1 MTITSPSLCS
11 YISNCARDKPHIGSC
26 SKAHVRPRC
35 IARPV
40 LQEKTFR
47 LFENRCLRC
56 VELIFVNLP
65 QFAKSGLKGSLNR
78 FFWYFSLH
86 LFRYFGLV
94 SSLFVSVSA
103 CFTAILSMAAPSKRT
118 VGRPRRRASPK
129 YIRLRESVFQSLER
143 WERSP
148 WLQILQA
155 ACLPSSF
162 YIECW
167 CSIVNKGPFE
177 ISWKQNKWVNM
188 NNAVFN
194 LTYEASDIL
203 NVNVSSGVS
212 L

>member
-1 MTITSPSLCS
+1 MSVSFLLPSINFEPMTITSPSLCS

-26 SKAHVRPRC
+26 SKAYVRPRC

-143 WERSP
+143 
-148 WLQILQA
+148 
-155 ACLPSSF
+155 
-162 YIECW
+162 
-167 CSIVNKGPFE
+167 
-177 ISWKQNKWVNM
+177 
-188 NNAVFN
+188 
-194 LTYEASDIL
+194 
-203 NVNVSSGVS
+203 
-212 L
+212 